1 VKKYLPFLGCA
12 VLALLIAGC
21 NSDAADK
28 PNTAE
33 QTQNTEPQVSLV
45 PLAPGGG
52 EIIAQTSAEGRRIA
66 NDPAQVEQG
75 RQLYAQMNCVGCHA
89 HGGGG
94 MGPAL
99 MDKVWIYGG
108 SVENIAASIREGR
121 PNGMPSFRGFLPD
134 EQVWQ
139 VAGYVHSLSYG
150 MPKGSGGGGGAN
162 TEGK

>member
-1 VKKYLPFLGCA
+1 MIKFLPYLCSGLA
-12 VLALLIAGC
+12 ALLIAGC
-21 NSDAADK
+21 NSDAADNQ
-28 PNTAE
+28 NTAE
-33 QTQNTEPQVSLV
+33 ATKNTEPQVSLV

-52 EIIAQTSAEGRRIA
+52 EIIAQTSVEGRRIA
-66 NDPAQVEQG
+66 NDPAQIEQG
-75 RQLYAQMNCVGCHA
+75 KLLYSNMNCVGCHA

-99 MDKVWIYGG
+99 MDQVWIYGG

-121 PNGMPSFRGFLPD
+121 PNGMPSYRGFLPD

-139 VAGYVHSLSYG
+139 VAGFVHSLSYG
-150 MPKGSGGGGGAN
+150 MPKGGSSSGTN